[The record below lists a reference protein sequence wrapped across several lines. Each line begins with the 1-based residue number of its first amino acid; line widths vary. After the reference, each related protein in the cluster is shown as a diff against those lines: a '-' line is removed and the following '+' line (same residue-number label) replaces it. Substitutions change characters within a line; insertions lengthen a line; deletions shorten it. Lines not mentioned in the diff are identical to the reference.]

1 MKFFETNLKGSY
13 VIEPEPS
20 LDERGFFARSWD
32 VNEFKKIGLNSNIVQ
47 TSISFNKLK
56 GTVRGMH
63 YQIKPYEE
71 TKLVRCTKGS
81 VFEVLLDLRPNSKT
95 FLEWTSVKLTSDNY
109 KMIYAPEGFALGF
122 QTLENNTELIY
133 QMSQFYS
140 PEFQRGIKWNDTY
153 FDIKWPLKMTVIS
166 NRDTTFPDFKIDRIH
181 E

>member
-32 VNEFKKIGLNSNIVQ
+32 VNEFKKMGLNSNIVQ

>member
-13 VIEPEPS
+13 IIEPEPS

-32 VNEFKKIGLNSNIVQ
+32 VNEFKKMGLNSQIVQ
-47 TSISFNKLK
+47 TSISFNKFK

-63 YQIKPYEE
+63 YQIKPYAE
-71 TKLVRCTKGS
+71 TKLVRCTRGS
-81 VFEVLLDLRPNSKT
+81 VFEVLLDLRPKSKT
-95 FLEWTSVKLTSDNY
+95 FLEWTSVKLTSDSY

-122 QTLENNTELIY
+122 QTLENNAELIY

-153 FDIKWPLKMTVIS
+153 FNIKWPLKMTVIS